1 MLTVNKENKEG
12 EDIMRLYIKRNQ
24 AKGMIGKVKFVLDA
38 RVDLNSEESELVKK
52 YKADKEILLEKE
64 LKIPFTKKTITL
76 ALNIGSLM
84 AGQTFKC
91 KDIADIL
98 EYEANVKEACELFK
112 NYIEVMRS
120 FGGEEVIEYD

>member
-1 MLTVNKENKEG
+1 MK
-12 EDIMRLYIKRNQ
+12 LYIKRDQ
-24 AKGMIGKVKFVLDA
+24 AKGMIGKVKFVLNA
-38 RVDLNSEESELVKK
+38 RVELNSEETELVKQ

-76 ALNIGSLM
+76 ALNIGSLL
-84 AGQTFKC
+84 AGQSFKC

-98 EYEANVKEACELFK
+98 EYEANVRQACDSFK

-120 FGGEEVIEYD
+120 FGGEEVVEY